1 MFPWMP
7 YVLVPL
13 LVWGGAWMVRRFL
26 HRQRPEQPGT
36 FKPQLVRPL
45 ILAMCWFFA
54 PLVLAWVSTAIDLA
68 RLFFPRY
75 VIVTAVAPLVVAGL
89 GSALCPGRVSRGICV
104 SGTLI
109 VAIWQSGMIEQCRY
123 DGRLVGS
130 RNQDWRSAAA
140 RINSATQYARWP
152 VFVSSGFLE
161 ADGLCSGDLLHD
173 YCRSPLHTLYRVDRA
188 DPDLVPLPT
197 THPGRLSPE
206 CVQRAVAAGGAWFV
220 VLGQE
225 ERIEQT
231 QREVQQCFRAAE
243 HPATLAERA
252 SFGNV
257 AVLRIAVQTADG
269 RKQ

>member
-1 MFPWMP
+1 
-7 YVLVPL
+7 
-13 LVWGGAWMVRRFL
+13 
-26 HRQRPEQPGT
+26 
-36 FKPQLVRPL
+36 
-45 ILAMCWFFA
+45 
-54 PLVLAWVSTAIDLA
+54 
-68 RLFFPRY
+68 
-75 VIVTAVAPLVVAGL
+75 
-89 GSALCPGRVSRGICV
+89 
-104 SGTLI
+104 
-109 VAIWQSGMIEQCRY
+109 
-123 DGRLVGS
+123 
-130 RNQDWRSAAA
+130 
-140 RINSATQYARWP
+140 
-152 VFVSSGFLE
+152 
-161 ADGLCSGDLLHD
+161 LHD